1 MEMRRRLRRA
11 AALGAGALSLVAL
24 ASAAAADRAVTI
36 SSAGFVPRDVTIAA
50 HDSVTWRNADTK
62 VHQVIF
68 DREPCN
74 LTIQPG
80 ASASCTF
87 RAGGRFSYRD
97 PTGPGGFRGTV
108 TVTGPRASVTLAATH
123 RVARFAAPV
132 TVSGFVSSQQ
142 AGESVTL
149 SAQQCG
155 STSFTRLAEATS
167 AAGGTWSLTVK
178 PTLNTVYRA
187 RWRSTESP
195 TLTVNVR
202 PAIRLTRVGSRFTV
216 RLTAAQP
223 LTGKV
228 VFFQR
233 FRPAVKRWATLKR
246 VTLGSTRTPTAGTVV
261 TSARFRSRVRRGW
274 RVRGLLPQP
283 QAGTCYVA
291 GASNT
296 LRIR

>member
-1 MEMRRRLRRA
+1 
-11 AALGAGALSLVAL
+11 LGAGALAL
-24 ASAAAADRAVTI
+24 AALGSAGAADRSVTI

-50 HDSVTWRNADTK
+50 HDSITWRNADTK
-62 VHQVIF
+62 VHQVVF
-68 DREPCN
+68 DRAPCN
-74 LTIQPG
+74 LTIQAG

-87 RAGGRFSYRD
+87 RAGGKFNYRD
-97 PTGPGGFRGTV
+97 PTGQGSFRGTV
-108 TVTGPRASVTLAATH
+108 TVTGPRTSVTLAASR
-123 RVARFAAPV
+123 RVAPFAAPV
-132 TVSGFVSSQQ
+132 SLSGVVSSQQ

-149 SAQQCG
+149 SGQPCG
-155 STSFTRLAEATS
+155 STSFTRVAEATS
-167 AAGGTWSLTVK
+167 TAGGSWTLTVK

-187 RWRSTESP
+187 RWRSTDSP
-195 TLTVNVR
+195 PLTVNVR
-202 PAIRLTRVGSRFTV
+202 PAIRLTRVRSRFTV

-246 VTLGSTRTPTAGTVV
+246 VTLRSTRTPSAGTVV